1 MRLVHVR
8 QVQEVQAVRE
18 FKAARHTE
26 AGLSTIRD
34 YRGKSRLG

>member
-1 MRLVHVR
+1 MQVR
-8 QVQEVQAVRE
+8 QVIQAVRE
-18 FKAARHTE
+18 IKAARHTE